1 MNRYAEQAPE
11 TLVAFLDGRTLP
23 SITQSDTNTEPPRK
37 RRKVTGGNA
46 AKMILPPAAPDDY
59 LTLARVDLSIVRSP
73 GKLEEL
79 RRLTAN
85 LGIPEKSKR
94 VIPFAVSG
102 QIRTAARR
110 KDGATP
116 CST

>member
-11 TLVAFLDGRTLP
+11 TLVAFLDGQTSP
-23 SITQSDTNTEPPRK
+23 SLARSNTNTEPPRK

-46 AKMILPPAAPDDY
+46 AKVFLPPAAPNDY
-59 LTLARVDLSIVRSP
+59 LTLAHVDLSIVR
-73 GKLEEL
+73 GLEKLEEL
-79 RRLTAN
+79 RWLTAD

-94 VIPFAVSG
+94 VIPFAFFR

-110 KDGATP
+110 EDRATP
-116 CST
+116 CSA